1 LLPNFVWKII
11 FHVKVNPLKLE
22 QPEHIPLVLPS
33 SLIVE
38 ASRSSG
44 RLVIMGHP
52 IKQTVIAT
60 LYVTYNIH
68 TIVSQGRYT
77 GLPTKVE
84 TAKTT

>member
-1 LLPNFVWKII
+1 MLPNFVWKII
-11 FHVKVNPLKLE
+11 FHVKVNPLKLEQPEHIPLVLPSSLIFRVKVNPLKLE

-60 LYVTYNIH
+60 LYV
-68 TIVSQGRYT
+68 
-77 GLPTKVE
+77 
-84 TAKTT
+84 